1 MIAETIVW
9 ADQLMLLTA
18 VFCITKGEYYWKVI
32 RDGIASGYPR
42 LISHR
47 WPGLP
52 SNIDAAAATNTDLT
66 YFFKGNKYWTY
77 NHTSAHICNVSYI
90 SVGWPGIPDNVDGT
104 TWVGHSSY
112 YFFKGVL

>member
-1 MIAETIVW
+1 
-9 ADQLMLLTA
+9 LLIA
-18 VFCITKGEYYWKVI
+18 VFYIIEGEYYWKVI
-32 RDGIASGYPR
+32 PDGMASGYPR

-52 SNIDAAAATNTDLT
+52 SNIDAATATNRGLT

-77 NHTSAHICNVSYI
+77 NHTSAYVSSASYI
-90 SVGWPGIPDNVDGT
+90 SVGWPGIPDNMDGT
-104 TWVGHSSY
+104 TWGGHSIY